1 MGQGFGRL
9 RRRILG
15 MAVEP
20 LETRA
25 LLSDLFGS
33 FLDAPAAAA
42 PGSTI
47 DVNYEITN
55 GGPENTPDF
64 HVNWYLSANATI
76 SGSDTLLGGADL
88 AVAGNSSTGHLPKSL
103 TLPAANDPFWQSISG
118 GNFYIGML
126 IDTTNT
132 VDETSESN
140 NSNR

>member
-1 MGQGFGRL
+1 MEKPMGQGIGKL

-25 LLSDLFGS
+25 LLADLFGS

-55 GGPENTPDF
+55 GGPEDTASF
-64 HVNWYLSANATI
+64 HVDFYLSANSTI
-76 SGSDTLLGGADL
+76 GGTDKLLGGADL
-88 AVAGNSSTGHLPKSL
+88 ALAGSSNTGHLPKSL

-118 GNFYIGML
+118 GTYYIGML
-126 IDTTNT
+126 VDTNNT
-132 VDETSESN
+132 VIETNEN
-140 NSNR
+140 N